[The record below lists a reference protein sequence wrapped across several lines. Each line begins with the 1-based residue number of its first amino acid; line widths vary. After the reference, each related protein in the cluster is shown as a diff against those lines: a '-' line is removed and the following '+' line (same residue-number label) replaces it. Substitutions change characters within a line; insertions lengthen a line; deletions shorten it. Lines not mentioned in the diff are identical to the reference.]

1 METVEP
7 NGVDRRKNRLRFSA
21 FRNVIALGFVSLF
34 TDVST
39 EMCFSVLPQFIIT
52 ELGSTEAVL
61 GLIEGSGEATNY
73 IFRTLSGFISEK
85 LRKKKSLV
93 FIGYAASNI
102 VKPFFST
109 ARNWIDALM
118 IRLGDRIGKGIR
130 TSPRDVLLSETAPEK
145 HMGGAFGVHRTL
157 DQTGAIIGPILAA
170 LLIPLVGLRGIF
182 WISFFPGLVALIILV
197 FFVKEKIGERREIK
211 VLSNVRA
218 VLRREFALL
227 LFVVTIFSVGA
238 FNFSFILLKAAE
250 LGASDNVIPIV
261 YAVINVTHTLIAIPA
276 GLLSDRVGKEQV
288 LMLGYAV
295 FIGATLLCIML
306 GGNLLFA
313 FLIAAVYGVY
323 LGIIETVQR
332 ALIPGYAPSGLRA
345 TAYGLYYLVVG
356 VSFFAANT
364 AVGVLWTQI
373 SMNTAFTY
381 SLLTSIAAMVGM
393 AAFIGSSK
401 KKRRAPEPL

>member
-1 METVEP
+1 MENAAP
-7 NGVDRRKNRLRFSA
+7 KGVDGQKNKLRFSA

-34 TDVST
+34 TDVSS
-39 EMCFSVLPQFIIT
+39 EMCFSILPQFIVT

-61 GLIEGSGEATNY
+61 GLIEGSGEATSY
-73 IFRTLSGFISEK
+73 IFRMLSGFVSDK
-85 LRKKKSLV
+85 LRKRKLLV

-109 ARNWIDALM
+109 ARTWIDALT

-130 TSPRDVLLSETAPEK
+130 TAPRDALLSETAPEK

-157 DQTGAIIGPILAA
+157 DQIGAIIGPVLAF

-182 WISFFPGLVALIILV
+182 WISFFPGVVALIILM
-197 FFVKEKIGERREIK
+197 FFVKEKIAERREVK

-227 LFVVTIFSVGA
+227 LFVVAVFSVGA
-238 FNFSFILLKAAE
+238 FNFSFILLKASE
-250 LGASDNVIPIV
+250 LGASENVIPIV
-261 YAVINVTHTLIAIPA
+261 YAVINVTHTLMGIPA

-288 LMLGYAV
+288 LMLGYTI
-295 FIGATLLCIML
+295 FFGTTLLCIML
-306 GGNLLFA
+306 EGNPLFA

-323 LGIIETVQR
+323 FGIIETVQR
-332 ALIPGYAPSGLRA
+332 ALIPAYAPSGLRA

-364 AVGVLWTQI
+364 AVGVLWTNV

-381 SLLTSIAAMVGM
+381 SLLTSIAAIVGM
-393 AAFIGSSK
+393 AAFIGSAK
-401 KKRRAPEPL
+401 KKRRVPEPL